1 MNKHLAAIRAGAVTK
16 SNVIGL
22 QKAVRADY
30 RRARGWGVG
39 ATAPNLQGEE
49 LAETLRELHARQPLV
64 TGDLVA
70 SGIKTLQDRRYR
82 KRLAKVADTLASLD
96 AFRLCGFEFI
106 GERDAHLAT
115 VYLAESR
122 LGGSFKFYHVPWQ
135 AAAYSGLDAGPH
147 VIEVR
152 P

>member
-1 MNKHLAAIRAGAVTK
+1 MNKHLAAIRAGTVTK

-22 QKAVRADY
+22 KLAILADE
-30 RRARGWGVG
+30 RRRMGYSVSEV
-39 ATAPNLQGEE
+39 APKLQGEG
-49 LAETLRELHARQPLV
+49 LQETLRELHARQPLV
-64 TGDLVA
+64 TGELVA

-96 AFRLCGFEFI
+96 AFRLVGFELCDGSAFP
-106 GERDAHLAT
+106 

-122 LGGSFKFYHVPWQ
+122 LGGAFTFYHVPWQ

-147 VIEVR
+147 VLEVR